1 MKSDKEMFDWLIKNN
16 IPVLIIATKADK
28 ISRGAVNKQIA
39 QIRKSLG
46 VIEIDILPYSSPKKQ
61 GRAELLNV
69 IYEMLVD

>member
-1 MKSDKEMFDWLIKNN
+1 MAHKNN

-28 ISRGAVNKQIA
+28 ISRGAVHKQIA

-46 VIEIDILPYSSPKKQ
+46 VKEIDILPYSSPKKQ

>member
-1 MKSDKEMFDWLIKNN
+1 M
-16 IPVLIIATKADK
+16 LIIATKADK

-46 VIEIDILPYSSPKKQ
+46 VKEIEYFTLFFTEKQ